1 MIYDIVNTI
10 FYVVLAQLFISSFMK
25 RRAYSI
31 VQTALFSL
39 LWAALGIAVS
49 VAFPSIM
56 VLRILLAVALN
67 ILFTLLLF
75 LNENTV
81 KSVVIATLYYVIAF
95 VCDMFVVSIQK
106 WLDQDMRIDMIMQ
119 DSISVYMGTVSQVMQ
134 FFLILVVR
142 RLFRNSKLTDS
153 GSRMWLI
160 HLVFPVF
167 SLSIIVLFAYSL
179 DGPMNTFQKWVFLY
193 LAVSLL

>member
-119 DSISVYMGTVSQVMQ
+119 DSISVYQSFYIVSFHKIGLYYASFSQKKQ
-134 FFLILVVR
+134 DKNKEIL
-142 RLFRNSKLTDS
+142 N
-153 GSRMWLI
+153 
-160 HLVFPVF
+160 F
-167 SLSIIVLFAYSL
+167 S
-179 DGPMNTFQKWVFLY
+179 
-193 LAVSLL
+193 